1 MAFVQRWNWCVATC
15 AGFGYAPVMPGTA
28 GALWGVAIYA
38 VIAAS
43 CAGWAQTVVLA
54 GALAVVCA
62 ETFRLAGWAERYFQ
76 EEDSSRFV
84 TDEVAG
90 FLVTVLLF
98 RTPHIS
104 TTILWAFPV
113 TRVLDIIKIPPARW
127 LERLPRGWGVLADD
141 VVDSLY
147 AAALLHALQALSP
160 QWFA

>member
-43 CAGWAQTVVLA
+43 CAGWA
-54 GALAVVCA
+54 
-62 ETFRLAGWAERYFQ
+62 ERYFQ

-104 TTILWAFPV
+104 TTVLWAFPV
-113 TRVLDIIKIPPARW
+113 TRVLDIIKVPPARW